1 MQAIRYK
8 NLFYWLAACAA
19 GLYMATSMGC
29 ANIQAPMGGPK
40 DTTAPVL
47 QKVFPENYSRN
58 FAEKVITLSFDEYV
72 DLDEPLNRL
81 IVNPP
86 MEKQPLIERKLR
98 TVTIKIKDT
107 LAAQTTYSLRLD
119 KIIRDVNEG
128 NPQGDYTYVF
138 STGSYIDSASV
149 AGVVTLAQTGEVDST
164 LIVVLHSN
172 LNDTAVVKLK
182 PRYVTR
188 LDGEG
193 FFRFQY
199 VAPGR
204 YNLFAL
210 KDEGVKRYNDSTML
224 FAFLNEPIVVG
235 DTTPPVSL
243 LAFRAAEP
251 APPAPAAPEK
261 EKEKKKDANEPPK
274 KLTYKANASRA
285 SDQDILQPLELQFDR
300 PLGKYLPQQFVFTDT
315 LYKPIP
321 GATFELDSTATIVT
335 VKYPWKL
342 ESWYSLQI
350 PRSAVADSAG
360 VGLAKNDTLTFK
372 TRAEKD
378 YGALKVTLIGVDFTQ
393 KPVLQFFEQNKLLK
407 SIVLPG
413 PTITDKLFK
422 PGEFQLRILLDANN
436 NGIWDTGDYTKKR
449 QPEKVISIPKKI
461 TIKANWDNEFDIDIN
476 AREEEEK

>member
-1 MQAIRYK
+1 MQALRIK
-8 NLFYWLAACAA
+8 NLLYWAAACAA
-19 GLYMATSMGC
+19 GVYMAGSMGC

-47 QKVFPENYSRN
+47 LKVFPENFTRN
-58 FAEKVITLSFDEYV
+58 FAEKVITLTFNEYV
-72 DLDEPLNRL
+72 DLDDPLNRL

-86 MEKQPLIERKLR
+86 MEKQPLLERKLR

-128 NPQGDYTYVF
+128 NPLGDYTYVF

-164 LIVVLHSN
+164 LIVLLHSN
-172 LNDTAVVKLK
+172 LSDTAVVKLK

-188 LDGEG
+188 LDGKG
-193 FFRFQY
+193 FFRFTY

-204 YNLFAL
+204 YNVFAL
-210 KDEGVKRYNDSTML
+210 KDEGVKLYNDSTKL
-224 FAFLNEPIVVG
+224 FAFLNEPIMVG

-251 APPAPAAPEK
+251 APPSPQESEK
-261 EKEKKKDANEPPK
+261 EKEKKKDTQEPPK
-274 KLTYKANASRA
+274 KLSYKASASRNLE
-285 SDQDILQPLELQFDR
+285 QDVLQPLELQFDR
-300 PLGKYLPQQFVFTDT
+300 PLGKFLPEQFAFTDT
-315 LYKPIP
+315 LFKALP
-321 GATFELDSTATIVT
+321 GASFELDSSAAIVL

-342 ESWYSLQI
+342 DTWYSLQI
-350 PRSAVADSAG
+350 PRNAVADSAG
-360 VGLAKNDTLTFK
+360 VGLAKNDTLIFK

-378 YGALKVTLIGVDFTQ
+378 YGTLKLNLNGVDFAQ

-407 SIVLPG
+407 SIALPG
-413 PTITDKLFK
+413 PTITEKLFK
-422 PGEFQLRILLDANN
+422 PGEFQLRILLDANG
-436 NGIWDTGDYTKKR
+436 NGKWDTGNYAQKR
-449 QPEKVISIPKKI
+449 QPEKVINIPKKI

-476 AREEEEK
+476 ARDEQEK